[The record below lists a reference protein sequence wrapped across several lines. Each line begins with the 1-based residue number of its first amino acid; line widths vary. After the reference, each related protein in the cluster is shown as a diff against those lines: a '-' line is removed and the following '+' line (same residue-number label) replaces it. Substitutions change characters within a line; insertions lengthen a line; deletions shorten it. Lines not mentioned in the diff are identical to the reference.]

1 MSQSVVFCYGS
12 PNKLMGSLIYL
23 FKKIFTANV
32 HSTPDMLL
40 VSGDEILN
48 KGEHPGKHEMHVK
61 C

>member
-1 MSQSVVFCYGS
+1 
-12 PNKLMGSLIYL
+12 MGSLIYL